1 MIKHI
6 WSVLCERIS
15 VDQQTNLVSY
25 LTCIEEITIA
35 KLPAMHSLFA
45 LGSIWRTDH
54 PGEDILKIRLIQIS
68 PDRSKKT
75 LIETDD
81 FKLEKERHRTNLI
94 LNGIPFDQAGTYV
107 FRIESQSEAI
117 WKTEAEIPL
126 KVTLRAA
133 ISKGK

>member
-6 WSVLCERIS
+6 WSILCERIS

-25 LTCIEEITIA
+25 LTCIEEIALA
-35 KLPAMHSLFA
+35 KLPAIHSLFS

-54 PGEDILKIRLIQIS
+54 PGEDSLKIRVVQIY
-68 PDRSKKT
+68 PDGSKKT
-75 LIETDD
+75 IIETND

-94 LNGIPFDQAGTYV
+94 LNGIPFDQAGTHI
-107 FRIESQSEAI
+107 FRIESQSDAA

-126 KVTLRAA
+126 KVILKAA
-133 ISKGK
+133 ILKGK

>member
-6 WSVLCERIS
+6 WSILCERIS

-25 LTCIEEITIA
+25 LTCIEEIAVA
-35 KLPAMHSLFA
+35 KLPAIHSFFA
-45 LGSIWRTDH
+45 LGSTWRTDH
-54 PGEDILKIRLIQIS
+54 PGEDIIKIRLVQIS
-68 PDRSKKT
+68 PDGSKKT
-75 LIETDD
+75 LIETND
-81 FKLEKERHRTNLI
+81 FKLETERHRTNLV

-107 FRIESQSEAI
+107 FRIESQSGSA

-126 KVTLRAA
+126 RVILKAP